1 MKKTIYCVIIVMWV
15 STLIPKSKWNTVHKK
30 CISKHGGNDDCQNGI
45 RIGCSSMPIVL

>member
-1 MKKTIYCVIIVMWV
+1 MKRQYTVSSWV

-45 RIGCSSMPIVL
+45 